1 MRKSMVFR
9 PIKWLF
15 CSLNPILVE
24 ELLDHISAEIYQKSY
39 VVVDGFVDE
48 EFRKALL
55 EEQIGLVGQGKFRH
69 AAIGKGGQ
77 KQVRTEIRSDEV
89 LWMDAD
95 ELSPLQTV
103 YWEKIEEIRKV
114 LNQRCFLGLRSFE
127 GHFARYP
134 IGSFYK
140 KHLDQ
145 FHTVP
150 HRVVTVIL
158 YLNDAWTSEDGGA
171 LRMYLPQED
180 GSERIEDVL
189 PLGGRLVVFLSGE
202 IPHEVLPTKKERIS
216 ITGWL
221 RDID

>member
-1 MRKSMVFR
+1 M
-9 PIKWLF
+9 
-15 CSLNPILVE
+15 E
-24 ELLDHISAEIYQKSY
+24 EVLDRISSEIYQNSY
-39 VVVDGFVDE
+39 VVIDDFIDE
-48 EFRKALL
+48 DFRNALL
-55 EEQIGLVGQGKFRH
+55 KEQTELLEKGMFRH
-69 AAIGKGGQ
+69 SAVGKGGQ

-89 LWMDAD
+89 LWMDQD
-95 ELSPLQTV
+95 HLSPLQAA
-103 YWEKIEEIRKV
+103 YWEKIEQIRQV

-145 FHTVP
+145 FHAVP

-158 YLNDAWTSEDGGA
+158 YLNDSWSAEDEGA
-171 LRMYLPQED
+171 LRMYFPQED
-180 GSERIEDVL
+180 GSERIADVL
-189 PLGGRLVVFLSGE
+189 PLGGRLVVFLSAE

-221 RDID
+221 RNID

>member
-1 MRKSMVFR
+1 M
-9 PIKWLF
+9 
-15 CSLNPILVE
+15 E

-39 VVVDGFVDE
+39 VIVDDFVDE
-48 EFRKALL
+48 PFRKALL
-55 EEQIGLVGQGKFRH
+55 KEQIELVNQGKFRH
-69 AAIGKGGQ
+69 AAVGKGGQ

-95 ELSPLQTV
+95 ELTPLQAA
-103 YWEKIEEIRKV
+103 YWEKIEEVRKV

-134 IGSFYK
+134 VGSFYK

-145 FHTVP
+145 FQAVP

-158 YLNDAWTSEDGGA
+158 YLNDSWTAEDAGA
-171 LRMYLPQED
+171 LRMYFPQED
-180 GSERIEDVL
+180 GSELIEDVL

-202 IPHEVLPTKKERIS
+202 IPHEVLPTNKERIS

-221 RDID
+221 RNID

>member
-1 MRKSMVFR
+1 M
-9 PIKWLF
+9 
-15 CSLNPILVE
+15 E
-24 ELLDHISAEIYQKSY
+24 DLLDHISAEIYQNSY
-39 VVVDGFVDE
+39 VIVDDFIDE
-48 EFRKALL
+48 DFRRALL
-55 EEQIGLVGQGKFRH
+55 EEQVNLVNQGKFRH
-69 AAIGKGGQ
+69 AAVGKGGQ

-95 ELSPLQTV
+95 DLSPLQAA
-103 YWEKIEEIRKV
+103 YWSKIEEIRQA
-114 LNQRCFLGLRSFE
+114 LNRRCFLGLKSFE

-140 KHLDQ
+140 RHLDQ
-145 FHTVP
+145 FQAVP

-158 YLNDAWTSEDGGA
+158 YLNDSWTPEDEGA
-171 LRMYLPQED
+171 LRMYFPQED
-180 GSERIEDVL
+180 GTERMEDVL

-221 RDID
+221 RNID